1 MRVQVAILGGGPAGL
16 MLARLLGRAGVDAVV
31 LERRDRAHVLSRI
44 RAGVLEWGSADLLRE
59 AGVGARM
66 EAEGQV
72 HDGTVLA
79 SDGES
84 LRIDFRELT
93 GRSVTVYGQT
103 EVTRDLY
110 AALDRDGPRV
120 IHDAEVVAVEG
131 LEDARARVIWRDPSG
146 ARHEVEADWVAGC
159 DGYHGAGRQAIPARA
174 LSVFERVYPFGW
186 LGVLTER
193 PPASA
198 EVLYA
203 RHSRGFALASMRSP
217 TLSRYYIQVP
227 AGTEAAA
234 WSDDAFWDELRRRLP
249 PEVAEGM
256 RTGPALEK
264 SVAPLRS
271 YVGEPMRWGRL
282 LLAGDAAHI
291 VPPTGAKG
299 LNLALGDVR
308 LLAEAL
314 VQACVSGDP
323 TGVESYSARA
333 LARVWQAERFS
344 WWMTTLMHLFPETG
358 AFGLRM
364 QRSELAHLARSRAAR
379 QALAEAYTGVSL

>member
-1 MRVQVAILGGGPAGL
+1 MRSQVAILGGGPSGL
-16 MLARLLGRAGVDAVV
+16 MLARLLARAGVEAVV
-31 LERRDRAHVLSRI
+31 LERRSRGHVLSRV
-44 RAGVLEWGSADLLRE
+44 RAGVLEAGSADLLRA

-66 EAEGQV
+66 DAEGQV

-79 SDGES
+79 SDGAS
-84 LRIDFRELT
+84 LRIDFADLV
-93 GRSVTVYGQT
+93 GRSVMVYGQT

-110 AALDRDGPRV
+110 DALDRDGPQV
-120 IHDAEVVAVEG
+120 IHGAEVVAVDG
-131 LEDARARVIWRDPSG
+131 LEDARARVTWRDEDG
-146 ARHEVEADWVAGC
+146 ATHELTADWVAGC
-159 DGYHGAGRQAIPARA
+159 DGFHGAARRAIPEGGLRT
-174 LSVFERVYPFGW
+174 FERVYPFGW

-193 PPASA
+193 PPANP

-203 RHSRGFALASMRSP
+203 RHARGFALASMRSA

-227 AGTEAAA
+227 EGTKAEA

-249 PEVAEGM
+249 PETAEAL
-256 RTGPALEK
+256 RTGPAIEK

-282 LLAGDAAHI
+282 FLCGDAAHI

-308 LLAEAL
+308 LLAGAL
-314 VQACVSGDP
+314 TAACLDGDL
-323 TGVESYSARA
+323 TGVETYSARA
-333 LARVWQAERFS
+333 LSRVWQAERFS

-358 AFGLRM
+358 RFGLRM
-364 QRSELAHLARSRAAR
+364 QESELAHLARSRPAR
-379 QALAEAYTGVSL
+379 QALAEAYTGLSL